1 MSIHFNQQ
9 HYGNHIFS
17 SKDQVTNCTV
27 HSDIMTFDK
36 NLTIYLNIKY
46 YVLSAVKIKAASKT
60 LTKLKYFSHMAGC
73 INSLDYSLKLVIFK
87 SGPNFLKSLTLK
99 ARWV

>member
-1 MSIHFNQQ
+1 
-9 HYGNHIFS
+9 
-17 SKDQVTNCTV
+17 
-27 HSDIMTFDK
+27 MTFDK

-46 YVLSAVKIKAASKT
+46 YSAVKIKAASKT
-60 LTKLKYFSHMAGC
+60 LTKQKYFSHMAGC